1 MLNLSAR
8 AIKNQTLIG
17 IAMLLFS
24 LLAAWEMARLVSE
37 NDTRSLFFIAIAVV
51 GCVAAVIILNNWR
64 RGFYLFFVWMI
75 FEDLARKYT
84 GNNVFLF
91 FGKDILL
98 ALIYVSFFSAS
109 RKGREKVFR
118 PPFLLFLSLFFWLAV
133 VQIFNQNSPS
143 ILYGLLGMKMYFYYA
158 PLMFIGYAL
167 MRNDEELR
175 KFLVLNAILAILVSG
190 VGLMQSVLGNSF
202 LNPSQL
208 APDLQD
214 LGDLHKV
221 TASGQIFNLPD
232 SVFVSSGRYAVY
244 LAIAFS
250 IAMGA
255 AGFLLLHTK
264 KNRKLMFVA
273 VGLVSVAALM
283 SGSRGTFVTILM
295 TAGLLSVGFIWG
307 ASWRARRVNQITK
320 AIRRSVLAVAVAC
333 VLMIVLFPQQ
343 AGTRLE
349 FYTDTLLPNSTDYQL
364 GFRTWDYP
372 VKNLLMAF
380 DQPNW
385 VWGNG
390 IGTTALGTQYVQKL
404 LGNSAHP
411 PSVEEGF
418 GTMIVEMGILAPFLW
433 ILWSASILYF
443 AWKVARDLR
452 HTQYFPIAL
461 AITWY
466 CFVLLFLWTWGSMD
480 AFENYTC
487 NIFLWLLVGVLFALP
502 EIAHKSGGLAVAAD
516 VTAAGEH
523 ICKLTPV
530 GSVE

>member
-1 MLNLSAR
+1 MNLRVYRTNSHA
-8 AIKNQTLIG
+8 LIG
-17 IAMLLFS
+17 IGFLVFA
-24 LLAAWEMARLVSE
+24 LLAGWQIAGLVATD
-37 NDTRSLFFIAIAVV
+37 NTRSLFFVAIAVA
-51 GCVAAVIILNNWR
+51 GCAAAVAILNNWR

-98 ALIYVSFFSAS
+98 ALIYISFFTDF
-109 RKGREKVFR
+109 RRGREKAFR
-118 PPFLLFLSLFFWLAV
+118 PPFLLFLSLFFWLGV
-133 VQIFNQNSPS
+133 LQIFNENSPS
-143 ILYGLLGMKMYFYYA
+143 MLYGLLGIKMYFYYA
-158 PLMFIGYAL
+158 PLMFIGYSL
-167 MRNDEELR
+167 VRNDEELR
-175 KFLVLNAILAILVSG
+175 KFLVLNAVLAIVVSG

-208 APDLQD
+208 APALQE

-232 SVFVSSGRYAVY
+232 SVFVSTGRYAVY

-255 AGFLLLHTK
+255 AGFLLLYTK
-264 KNRKLMFVA
+264 KNRKLMFMA
-273 VGLVSVAALM
+273 LGTTAVAALM

-307 ASWRARRVNQITK
+307 APWRTRRVNQITK

-372 VKNLLMAF
+372 VNNLLKSF

-390 IGTTALGTQYVQKL
+390 IGTTALGTQYVQRL
-404 LGNSAHP
+404 VGNSARP

-443 AWKVARDLR
+443 GWKVTRSLR
-452 HTQYFPIAL
+452 QTRYFPIAL

-502 EIAHKSGGLAVAAD
+502 EIARTSGRLAVAAD
-516 VTAAGEH
+516 VTSTDEH
-523 ICKLTPV
+523 IRKLTPV